1 MYLAVLTSLCCWIG
15 DRSPVVNFIYLCR
28 IGIPSLSMLFKDQLR
43 ISLALLGV
51 TLDHVLIVHMQTFSC
66 GMKGRDTV
74 HGQLK

>member
-1 MYLAVLTSLCCWIG
+1 
-15 DRSPVVNFIYLCR
+15 
-28 IGIPSLSMLFKDQLR
+28 MLFKDQLR
-43 ISLALLGV
+43 IPLALLGV